1 MKRKMLSAIGAL
13 LCCIWLVGCVQ
24 PAENKTDLPEI
35 KYTGFHNLKNSFAVC
50 DENYV
55 YAGNHHYIYRAP
67 KGTGDFECIYSDEN
81 LYINKI
87 ALGSDRIY
95 FSSVE
100 KLYSTDKNGQNVRT
114 VAEMAIPG
122 GRVLWDTFYVF
133 EDNVY
138 LKKGSK
144 ISAVGKETSA
154 ENIIFSENTYI
165 NSRGME
171 YEFIRR
177 GERPEGTLAVKATGS
192 TIPAEGAITGETS
205 FIFTDDYI
213 FYITG
218 EETDFNCSLSLC
230 RCLPDGRRQQKITDY
245 DTPLNL
251 IYRDSENL
259 YYHNYEYFFILNQKS
274 GEITKTAFPYL
285 RGNVYEVCDGK
296 LFRVYT
302 LERWAADFATGET
315 VYLADVK

>member
-1 MKRKMLSAIGAL
+1 M
-13 LCCIWLVGCVQ
+13 
-24 PAENKTDLPEI
+24 
-35 KYTGFHNLKNSFAVC
+35 
-50 DENYV
+50 
-55 YAGNHHYIYRAP
+55 
-67 KGTGDFECIYSDEN
+67 
-81 LYINKI
+81 
-87 ALGSDRIY
+87 
-95 FSSVE
+95 E
-100 KLYSTDKNGQNVRT
+100 KLYSTDKNGQNIRT

-122 GRVLWDTFYVF
+122 GRVLWDTFYDF

-144 ISAVGKETSA
+144 ISAADEETTA
-154 ENIIFSENTYI
+154 GNIIFSENTYI

-218 EETDFNCSLSLC
+218 EETDFSCSLSLC
-230 RCLPDGRRQQKITDY
+230 RCLPDGSRQQKIADY

-259 YYHNYEYFFILNQKS
+259 YYHNYENFFILNQKS

-296 LFRVYT
+296 LFRIYT
-302 LERWAADFATGET
+302 LERWAADFATGKT
-315 VYLADVK
+315 VYLADIK